1 MQTPL
6 ENTGFL
12 LAKAAQHWNELLA
25 AAFAREGFADVRPAY
40 GSVLLP
46 LFAEDNQ
53 RIGTLTRQ
61 ARVSKQTMT
70 SMLAQ
75 MERDGLVER
84 TPDPGDRRATII
96 RLAARGLAFQPV
108 ARRVLAELDA
118 RVAAAIP
125 AGALATTH
133 DTLKELIDL

>member
-1 MQTPL
+1 MRAPL

-25 AAFAREGFADVRPAY
+25 LALTREGFADVRPAY
-40 GSVLLP
+40 GSVLVP
-46 LFAEDNQ
+46 LFAEDSQ
-53 RIGTLTRQ
+53 RIGALTDR
-61 ARVSKQTMT
+61 ARLPKQTMT

-75 MERDGLVER
+75 MERDGLIER
-84 TPDPGDRRATII
+84 MPDPSDGRATIV
-96 RLAARGLAFQPV
+96 RLAARGRAFRPV
-108 ARRVLAELDA
+108 AERVLAELAA

-125 AGALATTH
+125 ATALTTTH

>member
-1 MQTPL
+1 MQAPL

-12 LAKAAQHWNELLA
+12 LAKAVQRWNELLA
-25 AAFAREGFADVRPAY
+25 AAFAGEGFDDVRPAY
-40 GSVLLP
+40 GSVLVP

-53 RIGTLTRQ
+53 RIGALTRQ

-84 TPDPGDRRATII
+84 TPDPSDGRATLV
-96 RLAARGLAFQPV
+96 RLAARGLVFRPA
-108 ARRVLAELDA
+108 AERVLAELDA

-125 AGALATTH
+125 ASALATTQ
-133 DTLKELIDL
+133 DTLKELIEL